1 MSLSVLC
8 DIAESIK
15 NADFHNT
22 MVDETEVSNKEQT
35 VFGIR
40 LVYEHLFSY
49 DDFLGLH
56 EMKKTN
62 ALSIES
68 FIKDIILQ
76 LGFDTENMRDQCYD
90 GCTAMKKPKLGEIWK
105 NKRVATQI
113 KNYIQCLAL
122 SANCHTHSL
131 NSACG

>member
-56 EMKKTN
+56 ETKKTN
-62 ALSIES
+62 AISIES
-68 FIKDIILQ
+68 FIKDMILQ
-76 LGFDTENMRDQCYD
+76 LGFDSENMRGQCYD
-90 GCTAMKKPKLGEIWK
+90 GCAAMKKPKLGEIWK
-105 NKRVATQI
+105 NKGVATQI
-113 KNYIQCLAL
+113 KNYIQRLAL

>member
-15 NADFHNT
+15 NAFHNT
-22 MVDETEVSNKEQT
+22 MLDETDVSNKEQT
-35 VFGIR
+35 VFGICW
-40 LVYEHLFSY
+40 VYEHLFSY
-49 DDFLGLH
+49 DDFLGLN

-62 ALSIES
+62 AISIES
-68 FIKDIILQ
+68 FIKDIIIQ
-76 LGFDTENMRDQCYD
+76 LGFDSENMRDQCYD
-90 GCTAMKKPKLGEIWK
+90 SCAEMKKPKLGEIWK
-105 NKRVATQI
+105 NKGVATQI
-113 KNYIQCLAL
+113 KSYIQRLTL